1 MKRLIIIII
10 FMVLL
15 VPISYVSAGDKE
27 TLDLAKDKTL
37 MSNFLDPIEGQGQII
52 GFERMGAGNEIKIFL
67 NKFKKEI
74 VTTSSFSWTIIP
86 DLKDGQPAGM
96 IKFTYSF

>member
-1 MKRLIIIII
+1 MKRLIIIILL
-10 FMVLL
+10 VLL

-27 TLDLAKDKTL
+27 SLDLAKDKTL
-37 MSNFLDPIEGQGQII
+37 LSNFLDPIEDQGQII
-52 GFERMGAGNEIKIFL
+52 GTERMGAGNEIKIFL
-67 NKFKKEI
+67 NKYKKEK

-86 DLKDGQPAGM
+86 DLKDGQPSGI